1 LNNHYG
7 VRLGNW
13 LEELAENW
21 FRMRG
26 YITQL
31 NVRIPSFGRRELD
44 LLAFN
49 DDEFWIVDLQTFVGE
64 KGSIKEEVES
74 LKQRFDVYEKGLRNT
89 APYKDLIK
97 NRSLKRMFIAEGI
110 SDEFLKEVQKGSM
123 NIECTD
129 MEDFLRNILQEVK
142 KYSDSRKWPFS
153 EADLSRLLYE
163 LLSYGFVN
171 L

>member
-1 LNNHYG
+1 
-7 VRLGNW
+7 
-13 LEELAENW
+13 
-21 FRMRG
+21 
-26 YITQL
+26 
-31 NVRIPSFGRRELD
+31 

-74 LKQRFDVYEKGLRNT
+74 LKQRFDVYKKGLRNT
-89 APYKDLIK
+89 PPYKDLIQ
-97 NRSLKRMFIAEGI
+97 NRSLKRMFIAEGV
-110 SDEFLKEVQKGSM
+110 SDEFFKEVQKRSM
-123 NIECTD
+123 NIECID

-142 KYSDSRKWPFS
+142 KYSDNQKWPFS

-163 LLSYGFVN
+163 LLSYDFVN